1 MLMACAACTAKSC
14 GATVPIDDALFGL
27 YVNWSAGPESV
38 WTIASPGAVVDVV
51 VTGVVVP
58 TGTFPPAPPGPPPPG
73 PPGPPMTKIGI
84 PGPLN
89 PPLLPPPSTGVVAL
103 AVVDCSVAVIPNWP

>member
-1 MLMACAACTAKSC
+1 MLIACTACTAKSC

-38 WTIASPGAVVDVV
+38 CTIARPGAVVDVV

-58 TGTFPPAPPGPPPPG
+58 TGAFPPAPPGPPITKMGTPG
-73 PPGPPMTKIGI
+73 PA
-84 PGPLN
+84 N
-89 PPLLPPPSTGVVAL
+89 PPLLPPPNTGVVAL
-103 AVVDCSVAVIPNWP
+103 AVVDCSVAVIPNCP